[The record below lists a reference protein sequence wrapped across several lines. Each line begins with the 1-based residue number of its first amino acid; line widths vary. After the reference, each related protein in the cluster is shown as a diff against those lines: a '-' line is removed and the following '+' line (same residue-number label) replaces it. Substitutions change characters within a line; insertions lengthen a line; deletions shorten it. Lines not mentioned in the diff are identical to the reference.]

1 MRNYIVIIFSLLL
14 FSCSQNVKNVS
25 KTEPRYKYYDPQ
37 QALADMA
44 KTWTQEERDA
54 FKKDFFYSKE
64 EINKI
69 DSLINK

>member
-1 MRNYIVIIFSLLL
+1 
-14 FSCSQNVKNVS
+14 VKNVS
-25 KTEPRYKYYDPQ
+25 KTEPRYKCYDPQ

-64 EINKI
+64 EIDKI